1 MYFLPKPRKRR
12 SRDLRPEILHH
23 ILSVIGIDRIRDVAE
38 KIVIIAVH
46 RRKVYGNAVAVLD
59 NDIPH
64 TRIGKNIFHV
74 RNQIPQVALPEG
86 GVIQPFNQECIR

>member
-12 SRDLRPEILHH
+12 SRDLSPGILHH
-23 ILSVIGIDRIRDVAE
+23 ILSVIGIDRIRNMSE

-46 RRKVYGNAVAVLD
+46 RLTVNGNAVTVLE

-64 TRIGKNIFHV
+64 IRIGKNIFQV
-74 RNQIPQVALPEG
+74 RNQIPQVLLG
-86 GVIQPFNQECIR
+86 